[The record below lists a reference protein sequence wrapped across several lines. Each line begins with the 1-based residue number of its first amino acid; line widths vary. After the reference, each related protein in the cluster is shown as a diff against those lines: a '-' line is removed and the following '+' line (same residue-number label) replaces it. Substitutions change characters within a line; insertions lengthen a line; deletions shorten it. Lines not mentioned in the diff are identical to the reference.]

1 MQVAKYACLCQCN
14 ATMPSEKDKMLQL
27 RVQML
32 DSHDNDAPWR
42 WMIAMPVQ
50 FNDGM
55 FHAQNEMVHMPRHD
69 AGPMMH
75 TL

>member
-32 DSHDNDAPWR
+32 DSHDSDALLR
-42 WMIAMPVQ
+42 CMIAMVVQ
-50 FNDGM
+50 QNDGM
-55 FHAQNEMVHMPRHD
+55 FHARVKWCI
-69 AGPMMH
+69 
-75 TL
+75 